1 MPPMHVTTKDLQLA
15 RTMVRTSGG
24 WLLDLGDG
32 HYLAT
37 DDEDA
42 VRDLRGPA
50 FVTHCQQTGHW
61 DETLKEE

>member
-1 MPPMHVTTKDLQLA
+1 MHIATKDLKLA
-15 RTMVRTSGG
+15 RSMVRNSGG

-50 FVTHCQQTGHW
+50 FVAHSQQIGHR
-61 DETLKEE
+61 DETLKEEQ

>member
-1 MPPMHVTTKDLQLA
+1 MYIATKDLQLA
-15 RTMVRTSGG
+15 RTMVRDHGG

-50 FVTHCQQTGHW
+50 FVEHGQQTGHR
-61 DETLKEE
+61 DETLKEEQ